1 MINEIAFTVTPVT
14 DLSRARAFYEGV
26 LELKPT
32 SLYEEAGWVEYEIG
46 AGAFALGKAD
56 EKWKPSAAGSCV
68 AFEVDDLDATVTK
81 LKESGVPFDMDVMD
95 TPVCCMAVV
104 LDPDGSKVMIH
115 KRKEAA

>member
-14 DLSRARAFYEGV
+14 DLSRARAFYEGI

-46 AGAFALGKAD
+46 AGAFALGRSD
-56 EKWKPSAAGSCV
+56 DKWKPSPFGSSV
-68 AFEVDDLDATVTK
+68 AFEVDDLDATITK
-81 LKESGVPFDMDVMD
+81 LKESDVAFDMDVTD
-95 TPVCCMAVV
+95 TAVCRMAVV

-115 KRKEAA
+115 KRKAA